1 MPFMFGDFLDR
12 GVFVKARFW
21 GTRGSLP
28 AAADTLDVRA
38 KLVEALKASRG
49 HVFRNE
55 RDIDDFVDRE
65 LPFTGRGY
73 YGTNTACVQ
82 IEGGT
87 EYVICDAG
95 TGLRDFS
102 NHLAAGDNAGD
113 TDGRPKLFNI
123 FLSHLHWD
131 HIQGFPFFMPAYAE
145 GSRIVVHGC
154 HPGMGGAFSYQ
165 QEHADM
171 PLTLRA
177 DISYEMLEP
186 GREYNIAGFCVQ
198 TIRQNHPGDS
208 YGYRFEKAGKS
219 IVYSTDCEHFED
231 SAGDDYR
238 FLDFFRDADLLI
250 IDAQYELGAAGLAK
264 ENWGHSSNIVAVELG
279 VRSGVRRLCLFH
291 NEPTI
296 DDAALMGFLESTRR
310 YRTLYD
316 EDSDMTVDL
325 AYDGLEIDI

>member
-1 MPFMFGDFLDR
+1 M
-12 GVFVKARFW
+12 KARFW

-38 KLVEALKASRG
+38 KLVEALMASRG

-87 EYVICDAG
+87 EYVLCDAG
-95 TGLRDFS
+95 TGIRDFS

-154 HPGMGGAFSYQ
+154 HPGMRSAFSYQ
-165 QEHADM
+165 QEHADI

-186 GREYNIAGFCVQ
+186 GWEYDIAGFHVR
-198 TIRQNHPGDS
+198 TITQNHPGDS
-208 YGYRFEKAGKS
+208 FGYRFEKAGKS

-296 DDAALMGFLESTRR
+296 DDAALTGFLEGTRR

-316 EDSDMTVDL
+316 EGSGMTVDL
-325 AYDGLEIDI
+325 AYDGLEINI